1 MAVSRFS
8 TIALIVASGLV
19 TTTQLTAQ
27 TVPSQSLNLD
37 SLIVE
42 ALNNN
47 PQIRAARQRS
57 VAAGRRSPQVSALP
71 DPMVTYTRWLSSP
84 ETRVGPQQDIFM
96 LSQPVPFPGKLGL
109 MGDMADADAAAV
121 GAQYEAARRDVVFNV
136 KQAYYD
142 LYWIDRSVDILDD
155 YLSLL
160 RDFSK
165 VAEQKYATGVGIQA
179 SVFKS
184 QVEISNITERRLSF
198 ERMRKGAAARLNA
211 LLNRRVDSPLPAAEF
226 IDTSEVKVSE
236 PLLVEQALA
245 ERQELKIAQEMVQKS
260 GFMKDLARKEYLPNF
275 SLQASYITVS
285 KRNSMAPDAGKDAY
299 SVGIGINLPIQLG
312 RRVAAGEEAEAT
324 DQANRLAYDNL
335 RNGVE
340 AEIADLCFQLQSTQ
354 QTLDLYSQGLLVQA
368 QSSLES
374 AVSAYQT
381 GKLDFLSLLD
391 SERMVLQTK
400 LGYVKELSN
409 YRKIAAALQRAV
421 GGNPLAGREEV
432 K

>member
-1 MAVSRFS
+1 MAVSRVS
-8 TIALIVASGLV
+8 TIALIVASVLACA
-19 TTTQLTAQ
+19 TQLPAQ
-27 TVPSQSLNLD
+27 TVPSLSLNLD

-47 PQIRAARQRS
+47 PQIHAAHQRS
-57 VAAGRRSPQVSALP
+57 VAAGRRIPQVSALP
-71 DPMVTYTRWLSSP
+71 DPMVTYTRWLSPP

-109 MGDMADADAAAV
+109 MGDMADADAAAA
-121 GAQYEAARRDVVFNV
+121 GARYEAARRDVVFSV

-142 LYWIDRSVDILDD
+142 LYWIDQSVDILDD

-160 RDFSK
+160 RNFSK
-165 VAEQKYATGVGIQA
+165 VAEQKYATGEGIQA
-179 SVFKS
+179 SVLKS
-184 QVEISNITERRLSF
+184 QVEISNITERRLSL

-211 LLNRRVDSPLPAAEF
+211 LLSRPPDSPVPPAIS
-226 IDTSEVKVSE
+226 IDTSAVKVSQR
-236 PLLVEQALA
+236 LLVEQALA
-245 ERQELKIAQEMVQKS
+245 ERQELKIAEDMVQKS
-260 GFMKDLARKEYLPNF
+260 GFMKDLARKEYFPNF
-275 SLQASYITVS
+275 TLQASYITVAR
-285 KRNSMAPDAGKDAY
+285 RNSMASDAGKDAY
-299 SVGIGINLPIQLG
+299 SVGIGINLPIQVG
-312 RRVAAGEEAEAT
+312 RRIAASEEAEAT
-324 DQANRLAYDNL
+324 DQANRLSYDNL
-335 RNGVE
+335 KNSVE
-340 AEIADLCFQLQSTQ
+340 AEIADLCFQLQSTR

-391 SERMVLQTK
+391 SERMVLQAK

-421 GGNPLAGREEV
+421 GGSGLAGMEEA

>member
-1 MAVSRFS
+1 MAVSRLI
-8 TIALIVASGLV
+8 TIALIILVGLG
-19 TTTQLTAQ
+19 TPGALLAQ
-27 TVPSQSLNLD
+27 TGGSQSLNLD
-37 SLIVE
+37 SLVTE
-42 ALNNN
+42 ALNSN

-57 VAAGRRSPQVSALP
+57 VAAGQRSPQVSALP

-109 MGDMADADAAAV
+109 MGDMADADGAAA
-121 GAQYEAARRDVVFNV
+121 GAQYEAVRRDIVFNV

-142 LYWIDRSVDILDD
+142 LYWIDRSVSILDD

-165 VAEQKYATGVGIQA
+165 VAERKYATGEGIQA
-179 SVFKS
+179 SVLKS
-184 QVEISNITERRLSF
+184 QVEISNVIERKLSF
-198 ERMRKGAAARLNA
+198 DRMRKGAAARLNA
-211 LLNRRVDSPLPAAEF
+211 LLNRPVDSALAPAAL
-226 IDTSEVKVSE
+226 IDTSEVEVSE
-236 PLLVEQALA
+236 SLLVRQALDQ
-245 ERQELKIAQEMVQKS
+245 RQELKVAGEMVRKS
-260 GFMKDLARKEYLPNF
+260 GFMKDLARKEYFPNF
-275 SLQASYITVS
+275 NLQASYITVS
-285 KRNSMAPDAGKDAY
+285 KKNSMASDAGKDAY
-299 SVGIGINLPIQLG
+299 SIGIGLSLPIQLG
-312 RRVAAGEEAEAT
+312 RRVAATEEAEAT
-324 DQANRLAYDNL
+324 DQANRLTYENL
-335 RNGVE
+335 KNSVE

-400 LGYVKELSN
+400 LGYVKEQSN
-409 YRKIAAALQRAV
+409 YRKIAAALERAV
-421 GGNPLAGREEV
+421 GGNSLAGKE
-432 K
+432 

>member
-1 MAVSRFS
+1 MAVSRLI
-8 TIALIVASGLV
+8 TIALIILVGLG
-19 TTTQLTAQ
+19 TPGALLAQ
-27 TVPSQSLNLD
+27 TGGSQSLNLD
-37 SLIVE
+37 SLVTE
-42 ALNNN
+42 ALNSN

-57 VAAGRRSPQVSALP
+57 VAAGQRSPQVSALP

-109 MGDMADADAAAV
+109 MGDMADADGAAA
-121 GAQYEAARRDVVFNV
+121 GAQYEAVRRDIVFNV

-142 LYWIDRSVDILDD
+142 LYWIDRSVSILDD

-165 VAEQKYATGVGIQA
+165 VAERKYATGEGIQA
-179 SVFKS
+179 SVLKS
-184 QVEISNITERRLSF
+184 QVEISSVIERKLSF
-198 ERMRKGAAARLNA
+198 DRMRKGAAARLNA
-211 LLNRRVDSPLPAAEF
+211 LLNRPVDSALAPAAL
-226 IDTSEVKVSE
+226 IDTSEVEVSE
-236 PLLVEQALA
+236 SLLVRQALDQ
-245 ERQELKIAQEMVQKS
+245 RQELKVAGEMVRKS
-260 GFMKDLARKEYLPNF
+260 GFMKDLARKEYFPNF
-275 SLQASYITVS
+275 NLQASYITVS
-285 KRNSMAPDAGKDAY
+285 KKNSMASDAGKDAY
-299 SVGIGINLPIQLG
+299 SIGIGLSLPIQLG
-312 RRVAAGEEAEAT
+312 RRVAATEEAEAT
-324 DQANRLAYDNL
+324 DQANRLTYENL
-335 RNGVE
+335 KNSVE

-400 LGYVKELSN
+400 LGYVKEQSN
-409 YRKIAAALQRAV
+409 YRKIAAALERAV
-421 GGNPLAGREEV
+421 GGNSLAGKE
-432 K
+432 

>member
-1 MAVSRFS
+1 MAVSRLI
-8 TIALIVASGLV
+8 TIALIILVGLG
-19 TTTQLTAQ
+19 TPGALLAQ
-27 TVPSQSLNLD
+27 TGGSQSLNLD
-37 SLIVE
+37 SLVTE
-42 ALNNN
+42 ALNSN

-57 VAAGRRSPQVSALP
+57 VAAGQRSPQASALP

-109 MGDMADADAAAV
+109 MGDMADADGAAA
-121 GAQYEAARRDVVFNV
+121 GAQYEAVRRDIVFNV

-142 LYWIDRSVDILDD
+142 LYWIDRSVSILDD

-165 VAEQKYATGVGIQA
+165 VAERKYATGEGIQA
-179 SVFKS
+179 SVLKS
-184 QVEISNITERRLSF
+184 QVEISNVIERKLSF
-198 ERMRKGAAARLNA
+198 DRMRKGAAARLNA
-211 LLNRRVDSPLPAAEF
+211 LLNRPVDSALAPAAL
-226 IDTSEVKVSE
+226 IDTSEVEVSE
-236 PLLVEQALA
+236 SLLVRQALDQ
-245 ERQELKIAQEMVQKS
+245 RQELKVAGEMVRKS
-260 GFMKDLARKEYLPNF
+260 GFMKDLARKEYFPNF
-275 SLQASYITVS
+275 NLQASYITVS
-285 KRNSMAPDAGKDAY
+285 KKNSMASDAGKDAY
-299 SVGIGINLPIQLG
+299 SIGIGLSLPIQLG
-312 RRVAAGEEAEAT
+312 RRVAATEEAEAT
-324 DQANRLAYDNL
+324 DQANRLTYENL
-335 RNGVE
+335 KNSVE

-400 LGYVKELSN
+400 LGYVKEQSN
-409 YRKIAAALQRAV
+409 YRKIAAALERAV
-421 GGNPLAGREEV
+421 GGNSLAGKE
-432 K
+432 

>member
-1 MAVSRFS
+1 MAVSRVS
-8 TIALIVASGLV
+8 TIALIVASVLACA
-19 TTTQLTAQ
+19 TQLPAQ

-47 PQIRAARQRS
+47 PQIHAAHQRS
-57 VAAGRRSPQVSALP
+57 VAAGRRIPQVSALP
-71 DPMVTYTRWLSSP
+71 DPMVTYTRWLSPP

-109 MGDMADADAAAV
+109 MGDMADADAAAA
-121 GAQYEAARRDVVFNV
+121 GARYEAARRDVVFSV

-142 LYWIDRSVDILDD
+142 LYWIDQSVDILDD

-160 RDFSK
+160 RNFSK
-165 VAEQKYATGVGIQA
+165 VAEQKYATGEGIQA
-179 SVFKS
+179 SVLKS
-184 QVEISNITERRLSF
+184 QVEISNITERRLSL

-211 LLNRRVDSPLPAAEF
+211 LLSRPPDSPVPPAIS
-226 IDTSEVKVSE
+226 IDTSAVKVSQR
-236 PLLVEQALA
+236 LLVEQALA
-245 ERQELKIAQEMVQKS
+245 ERQELKIAEDMVQKS
-260 GFMKDLARKEYLPNF
+260 GFMKDLARKEYFPNF
-275 SLQASYITVS
+275 TLQASYITVAR
-285 KRNSMAPDAGKDAY
+285 RNSMASDAGKDAY
-299 SVGIGINLPIQLG
+299 SVGIGINLPIQVG
-312 RRVAAGEEAEAT
+312 RRIAASEEAEAT
-324 DQANRLAYDNL
+324 DQANRLSYDNL
-335 RNGVE
+335 KNSVE
-340 AEIADLCFQLQSTQ
+340 AEIADLCFQLQSTR

-391 SERMVLQTK
+391 SERMVLQAK

-421 GGNPLAGREEV
+421 GGSGLAGMEEA